1 MFMSYLD
8 GSAAFLRTLSF
19 FAIGRPLH
27 QEYRPAQGIVS
38 VDYGPRPMLARAFFS
53 SRHGDAG
60 DLFLASFD
68 DPARAVRCAI
78 AIRNAVHRLG
88 IEVLAGLHTGERQV
102 IGSKVGG
109 LAVHIGARVAAS
121 AEPGEIVV
129 SSTVK
134 NWVAGS
140 GIVFTDRGL
149 HAPEGIPEDW
159 RLFAT
164 DERTG

>member
-1 MFMSYLD
+1 
-8 GSAAFLRTLSF
+8 
-19 FAIGRPLH
+19 
-27 QEYRPAQGIVS
+27 
-38 VDYGPRPMLARAFFS
+38 MLARAFFS
-53 SRHGDAG
+53 SRRGDAG

-78 AIRNAVHRLG
+78 AM
-88 IEVLAGLHTGERQV
+88 
-102 IGSKVGG
+102 
-109 LAVHIGARVAAS
+109 HIGARVAAS
-121 AEPGEIVV
+121 AGPGEIVV
-129 SSTVK
+129 SSTVT
-134 NWVAGS
+134 NWLAGS